1 MLYELRIYTMHPE
14 RLDAIHNRFS
24 QHTLGIFKRLGM
36 KVVDFWVDA
45 NNEPKLYYVMEFDDM
60 NERNTLWNT
69 FRQDSEWNEVKNK
82 SEESG
87 PIVKSVEEIFMNR
100 ADYFK

>member
-45 NNEPKLYYVMEFDDM
+45 NNEPKLYYVMEFRDM

-87 PIVKSVEEIFMNR
+87 PIVISVEEIFMNR